1 MEWKVMM
8 GFGGLL
14 GLVVLVLDVYALV
27 KIFQSSAGTGNKVL
41 WIVLVLLFPVLG
53 FLFWF
58 LMGPKG

>member
-1 MEWKVMM
+1 MM

>member
-1 MEWKVMM
+1 MM

-27 KIFQSSAGTGNKVL
+27 KIFQSSAGTGSKVL

-58 LMGPKG
+58 LMGPK